1 MFNKENIIE
10 AIKGL
15 GLEDKKY
22 IVYMGGSLCVRG
34 IRDTN
39 DIDLGIEAEDFERL
53 KKRFNKLYTISVMG
67 YSKFEINTENG
78 TIEIFKAEDFYDK
91 IEKIDGVW
99 CQKLDEIIKM
109 KKYFGRE
116 KDLKDIELINN
127 MM

>member
-1 MFNKENIIE
+1 MFNKENIE
-10 AIKGL
+10 KAIKEL
-15 GLEDKKY
+15 GLENKKY

-39 DIDLGIEAEDFERL
+39 DIDLGVEEKDFQRL

-67 YSKFEINTENG
+67 YGKFEINTENG

-91 IEKIDGVW
+91 IEKNDGVW

-116 KDLKDIELINN
+116 KDFKDIELINN

>member
-1 MFNKENIIE
+1 MFNKENIE
-10 AIKGL
+10 KAIKEL
-15 GLEDKKY
+15 GLENKKY

-67 YSKFEINTENG
+67 YGKFEINTENG

-116 KDLKDIELINN
+116 KDFKDIELINN

>member
-67 YSKFEINTENG
+67 YGKFEINTENG

-91 IEKIDGVW
+91 IENVDGVW

>member
-34 IRDTN
+34 IRNTN
-39 DIDLGIEAEDFERL
+39 DIDLGVEAEDFERL
-53 KKRFNKLYTISVMG
+53 KKRFNKLYTISIMG
-67 YSKFEINTENG
+67 YGKFEINTENG

-91 IEKIDGVW
+91 IENVDGVW

>member
-1 MFNKENIIE
+1 MFNKENITE

-67 YSKFEINTENG
+67 YGKFEINTENG

>member
-1 MFNKENIIE
+1 MFNKEDIAK

-22 IVYMGGSLCVRG
+22 IVYMGGSLCIRG
-34 IRDTN
+34 IRNTN
-39 DIDLGIEAEDFERL
+39 DIDLGVETEDFGRL

-67 YSKFEINTENG
+67 YGKFEINTENG

-91 IEKIDGVW
+91 IENVDGVW
-99 CQKLDEIIKM
+99 CQKLDEVIEM

>member
-34 IRDTN
+34 IRNTN
-39 DIDLGIEAEDFERL
+39 DIDLGVEAEDFERL

>member
-67 YSKFEINTENG
+67 YGKFEINTENG

-91 IEKIDGVW
+91 IENVDGIW